1 MKYIYFLDF
10 RSINFLSL
18 MEIEKNSDV
27 RSIRRKLKLP
37 HFLVQNNQ
45 FENLNFEKYEN
56 RLFYCFPYTYI
67 FFMY

>member
-1 MKYIYFLDF
+1 
-10 RSINFLSL
+10 